1 MVVERRLEY
10 GFGGYRVPVVVPR
23 AARSNRGRGLI
34 RKKGGNSHIQAFEIL
49 ASVAGKILQGG
60 EGSTPSFAV
69 PKEEDQGH
77 VVKGDDEG
85 ELSNPDEKTSPSET
99 ALNSYPLHEFLPAQ
113 QSYSHKGSS
122 SSYNFDHDAE
132 NLAERTNRTISDKL
146 DGWQLYQGQGESLQT
161 EIKPEAKVK
170 SAESGTF
177 EDKMEIDMNIPACAS
192 PENNSTKPSLFKNCI
207 GLGCFSG
214 QTKVASRDDD
224 DENASG
230 CSQHVQQQQQQSC
243 NGVQKTRNSSVLR
256 HWRVS
261 SNSKIGGFFRNDGK
275 TSKGTSCSNNQQKT
289 QKIVPFKKRKF
300 FACDDASVCDDIF
313 TSPNKKTND
322 DSCGSASGTS
332 SSVSGQDTPPNSRDC
347 NVKLSIKSFKV
358 PELFIEIPATATVG
372 SLKRMVM
379 EAVSAVLGDG
389 LHVGILVQGK
399 KVRDDS
405 KTLLQTGISQDD
417 KHNSL
422 GFVLEPRRS
431 QISSS
436 PSCAQSPSFLLSRSA
451 NGGPSRHASLKL
463 QQAGGSSASPVS
475 SEIDFGRTIGNSN
488 PSRVLSLGDGHRSND
503 RAASLSD
510 SKALVTVPAV
520 RMDHALAVVPFHR
533 KSGQPE
539 LGQRR
544 MRRPFSVSE
553 VEALVQAVEKLGT
566 GRWRDVK
573 LRAFDNVHHRTY
585 VDLKDKWKTLVHT
598 ARISPQQRRGEP
610 VPQELLDRVLAAH
623 AYWSQQQPK
632 HHPKSTV

>member
-34 RKKGGNSHIQAFEIL
+34 RKKGENSHIRAFEIL
-49 ASVAGKILQGG
+49 ASVAGKLLQSGG
-60 EGSTPSFAV
+60 EGSAPFPV
-69 PKEEDQGH
+69 PRGEDQGH
-77 VVKGDDEG
+77 AVKSSTKLSQKGDDEG
-85 ELSNPDEKTSPSET
+85 ELSSKPDAAPVEESTYNVEKRSPSET
-99 ALNSYPLHEFLPAQ
+99 GLNSFHEFLPAQ
-113 QSYSHKGSS
+113 QTYSHKGSS
-122 SSYNFDHDAE
+122 SSYNVDHDAE
-132 NLAERTNRTISDKL
+132 KTISQ
-146 DGWQLYQGQGESLQT
+146 GWQLYQGQGESLT
-161 EIKPEAKVK
+161 EAKPEAEECKVK
-170 SAESGTF
+170 SAESGTLPDVQGDF
-177 EDKMEIDMNIPACAS
+177 EDKMEIDMNVPAFES
-192 PENNSTKPSLFKNCI
+192 PENNNNTKPSLFKNCI
-207 GLGCFSG
+207 GGLGCFSG
-214 QTKVASRDDD
+214 RSAETKPVSRDDD
-224 DENASG
+224 DDDEENASG
-230 CSQHVQQQQQQSC
+230 CSQHVQSYKPS
-243 NGVQKTRNSSVLR
+243 VQKARNSSVLR

-261 SNSKIGGFFRNDGK
+261 ANSKIGGFFRNDGK
-275 TSKGTSCSNNQQKT
+275 TSKGTYQSGKSCPNQQKT

-300 FACDDASVCDDIF
+300 FACEDASVCEDLY

-332 SSVSGQDTPPNSRDC
+332 SSVSGQHTPTNSRDC

-358 PELFIEIPATATVG
+358 PELFIEIPATSTVG

-379 EAVSAVLGDG
+379 EAVSAILGDG

-431 QISSS
+431 QITSSS
-436 PSCAQSPSFLLSRSA
+436 P
-451 NGGPSRHASLKL
+451 
-463 QQAGGSSASPVS
+463 
-475 SEIDFGRTIGNSN
+475 
-488 PSRVLSLGDGHRSND
+488 DGRSND
-503 RAASLSD
+503 RSSLPD
-510 SKALVTVPAV
+510 SKALVTVPAM
-520 RMDHALAVVPFHR
+520 RMDALAVVPFNR

-632 HHPKSTV
+632 HHPKSTL